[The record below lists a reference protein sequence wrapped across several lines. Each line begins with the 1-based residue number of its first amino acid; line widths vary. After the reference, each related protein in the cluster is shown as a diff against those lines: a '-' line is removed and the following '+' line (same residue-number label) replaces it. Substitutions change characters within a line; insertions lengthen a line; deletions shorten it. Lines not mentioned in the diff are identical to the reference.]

1 MADQAESTRPP
12 TARVLRESFVAI
24 FQRDTQE
31 AALRLLDDLAHD
43 FTSEQRGDYLMGE
56 DDDSINRSEALGS
69 AGDLRQAAD
78 QLRESAQGF
87 AEAGGGDRRTMR
99 LALAVADASA
109 AVQPLADALDAAL
122 AAYLAVPS
130 AE

>member
-1 MADQAESTRPP
+1 MAD
-12 TARVLRESFVAI
+12 
-24 FQRDTQE
+24 
-31 AALRLLDDLAHD
+31 
-43 FTSEQRGDYLMGE
+43 

-122 AAYLAVPS
+122 ATYLS
-130 AE
+130 APAE

>member
-12 TARVLRESFVAI
+12 VARVLRESFVAY
-24 FQRDTQE
+24 FQRDGQE
-31 AALRLLDDLAHD
+31 AALRLLDELAHD
-43 FTSEQRGDYLMGE
+43 FISEERGRLLMAE
-56 DDDSINRSEALGS
+56 DDDAINRSEAVGS

-122 AAYLAVPS
+122 VQYLGSEAPQ
-130 AE
+130 

>member
-1 MADQAESTRPP
+1 MPEPVPKSTRP
-12 TARVLRESFVAI
+12 TARVLRESFIAN
-24 FQRDTQE
+24 FQRDDQE
-31 AALRLLDDLAHD
+31 AALRLLDDLAHQ
-43 FTSEQRGDYLMGE
+43 FTCEQRGDYLMGE
-56 DDDSINRSEALGS
+56 DDDAINRSEALGS

-122 AAYLAVPS
+122 TTYLAAPP

>member
-1 MADQAESTRPP
+1 MPEPDEQSTRP
-12 TARVLRESFVAI
+12 TARVLRESFVAT
-24 FQRDTQE
+24 FQREGQE
-31 AALRLLDDLAHD
+31 AALRLLDGLAHD

-109 AVQPLADALDAAL
+109 AVQPLADALDAAI
-122 AAYLAVPS
+122 AAYLAAP